1 MCKSASS
8 SRQITKPAPHYSV
21 FYRPDALPAAQ
32 PTASKALKVKALLYI
47 TKMKSNAMNI
57 MANMLLLQNILTVIF
72 NQCQKMTVQI
82 QQQLTNTQCT
92 TEHV

>member
-1 MCKSASS
+1 
-8 SRQITKPAPHYSV
+8 
-21 FYRPDALPAAQ
+21 
-32 PTASKALKVKALLYI
+32 
-47 TKMKSNAMNI
+47 MNI
-57 MANMLLLQNILTVIF
+57 TANMLLLENILTVIF